1 MDLMFKLLV
10 RQKTMIH
17 MWKLVSW
24 LNSSDLIINPY
35 VFKLE
40 AFLCLETTD
49 SWGGI
54 LPPTLCSAIT
64 LWGKLRE
71 ILSFTYD
78 SAF

>member
-1 MDLMFKLLV
+1 MFKLLD

-24 LNSSDLIINPY
+24 LTSSDLIINPY

-49 SWGGI
+49 SWGRI
-54 LPPTLCSAIT
+54 SPYPLQRLNTVRQTARDFKFYIQ
-64 LWGKLRE
+64 
-71 ILSFTYD
+71 
-78 SAF
+78 